1 MASPDRAT
9 AGLDLPYLLT
19 FVGLVGGLLVLL
31 LAPLPYAALDL
42 LVGGTLL
49 AVAVGS
55 VVYMIVEFS
64 GPGERGPDF

>member
-1 MASPDRAT
+1 MSTNRAAI
-9 AGLDLPYLLT
+9 AGLDLPYVLT
-19 FVGLVGGLLVLL
+19 FVGLIGGLLVLL
-31 LAPLPYAALDL
+31 LGPFPAALLNL

-55 VVYMIVEFS
+55 VLYMVVEFG